1 MQKLIDY
8 LQFVKKNHIKD
19 VATQTLKASREMDL
33 PIMKLF
39 AHVPDEALLAQSMK
53 GINDFVDSLVDGS
66 HEAKQ
71 IANLKLWEEDKLP
84 GISKDSI
91 EPTDLIMIYLIQKEG
106 YFKFIPEYTKD
117 VQLAIDIVMEMEK
130 LHLSSQLAAINLMFR
145 LRKKVENELELS
157 NKELEA
163 FSYSVSHDLRAPLR
177 AIHGYTKILSEDYKE
192 KLDDDG
198 RLMMNSI
205 ISNSDRM
212 GQLIDDLLA
221 FSRLGKKE
229 MKIADVNM
237 TDLAKAA
244 LAEVKSAA
252 ESFHC
257 NVIITPLLPARA
269 DGSLIY
275 QVFTNLISNAVKY
288 SSKNDKP
295 QVEISS
301 FEKDGENIYSIKD
314 NGVGFNMNYYDK
326 LFGVF
331 QRLHSNADFEGT
343 GIGLALVKRI
353 MVRHGGRIWAEAE
366 LGKGATFYF
375 SLKN

>member
-1 MQKLIDY
+1 MKKLIDY
-8 LQFVKKNHIKD
+8 LQYIRKNHLKD
-19 VATQTLKASREMDL
+19 VATETLRASKAMDI
-33 PIMKLF
+33 PILKLF
-39 AHVPDEALLAQSMK
+39 AHIPDEVMLAQSMK
-53 GINDFVDSLVDGS
+53 GINDFVDSLLDGT
-66 HEAKQ
+66 HEEKQ

-84 GISKDSI
+84 GIPKDSI

-106 YFKFIPEYTKD
+106 YFKFIPLYTKD
-117 VQLAIDIVMEMEK
+117 VQLAIDIVMEMEQ
-130 LHLSSQLAAINLMFR
+130 LHLSSQLAGINLMFR

-177 AIHGYTKILSEDYKE
+177 AIHGYTKILTEDYQDKM
-192 KLDDDG
+192 DDEG

-229 MKIADVNM
+229 MQITEVNM
-237 TDLAKAA
+237 TQLAQDA
-244 LAEVKSAA
+244 LAEVKNAA
-252 ESFHC
+252 EAFHC
-257 NVIITPLLPARA
+257 KVIIHPLLPARA
-269 DGSLIY
+269 DRSLIY
-275 QVFTNLISNAVKY
+275 QVLTNLISNAVKY
-288 SSKNDKP
+288 SDKKASP
-295 QVEISS
+295 VVEISS
-301 FEKDGENIYSIKD
+301 TEKDGEHIYSIKD
-314 NGVGFNMNYYDK
+314 NGEGFNMNYYDK

-331 QRLHSNADFEGT
+331 QRLHSNTEFEGT

-353 MVRHGGRIWAEAE
+353 MVRHGGKIWAEAE
-366 LGKGATFYF
+366 LGRGATFYF

>member
-1 MQKLIDY
+1 MKKLIDY
-8 LQFVKKNHIKD
+8 LQYIRKNHLKD
-19 VATQTLKASREMDL
+19 VATETLRASKAMDI
-33 PIMKLF
+33 PILKLF
-39 AHVPDEALLAQSMK
+39 AHIPDEVMLAQSMK
-53 GINDFVDSLVDGS
+53 GINDFVDSLLDGT
-66 HEAKQ
+66 HEEKQ

-106 YFKFIPEYTKD
+106 YFKFIPLYTKD
-117 VQLAIDIVMEMEK
+117 VQLAIDIVMEMEQ
-130 LHLSSQLAAINLMFR
+130 LHLSSQLAGINLMFR

-177 AIHGYTKILSEDYKE
+177 AIHGYTKILTEDYQDKM
-192 KLDDDG
+192 DDEG

-229 MKIADVNM
+229 MQITEVNM
-237 TDLAKAA
+237 TQLAQDA
-244 LAEVKSAA
+244 LAELKNSS

-257 NVIITPLLPARA
+257 KVIIHPLLPAKA
-269 DGSLIY
+269 DRSLLY
-275 QVFTNLISNAVKY
+275 QVVSNLISNAVKY
-288 SSKNDKP
+288 SGKKDSP
-295 QVEISS
+295 VVEISS
-301 FEKDGENIYSIKD
+301 VEKDGEHIYSIKD
-314 NGVGFNMNYYDK
+314 NGEGFNMNYYDK

-331 QRLHSNADFEGT
+331 QRLHSNTEFEGT

-366 LGKGATFYF
+366 LGKGATFSF